1 MASLPLPLP
10 LLLALLLAIP
20 CWSKYTSFKTTR
32 EELEAFSART
42 SGLQLTTAG
51 NMADRNCSSTTSSSM
66 ASAAGAV
73 GLVEG
78 LKVSVG
84 SSYVGVAVHVRN
96 YSPYR
101 LDAPQ
106 AHVVCGYQVAD
117 IKCSPSQPVS

>member
-1 MASLPLPLP
+1 MSSLPLPLP

-51 NMADRNCSSTTSSSM
+51 NMADRNCSST
-66 ASAAGAV
+66 ASAA

-84 SSYVGVAVHVRN
+84 SSFVGVAVHVRN

-106 AHVVCGYQVAD
+106 AHVVCGYQVGD
-117 IKCSPSQPVS
+117 ITCSPSQPVS